1 MSTVLMKKRA
11 RCLVVQRP
19 VVRLQPP
26 TVPTGEVVSTV
37 TTVDTDSGNFTE
49 LTSDDLDAFPSAF
62 VSAIGLQTRM
72 VISALISGTSSQDFG
87 WGVETTY
94 FAVTDSDSSLL
105 GYSMVESF
113 DTDPSTEGMEEQY
126 TAYFDTNHEWVGNE
140 YENDYGSGSYFRIDV
155 RDDSGAVLYQLESG
169 KEFDARDELIREWEF
184 QFDAETGEM
193 LGGSETMDG
202 RTIEY
207 GANWER
213 LSESV
218 SIEADALADLLLE
231 ADDLVGVPLTLQGE
245 TATYARV
252 EEYDRGNSET
262 TYFTQD
268 ASGKLQILGY
278 SNTHEYSWDE
288 TYGEDDDEVTV
299 TIEGTSTNYNDANWN
314 WLGSSWSDDYGEG
327 YNSNVVVDG
336 ERIETGNFTSYQVTD
351 GRQEVDDDG
360 APIVRETSSYEYRFN
375 EETGE
380 MLGGSETRGA
390 TTTTYGANWE
400 VVSTVTTVDTD
411 SGNFTELT
419 SDDLDAFPSA
429 FVSAI
434 GVADANGEITA
445 AVYSS
450 SQDLGWGIETTYYS
464 VTDSGSS
471 LLGYSMVEGD
481 GRGDEQYT
489 SYFDTNHEWVG
500 NEYENDY
507 GSGSYFRID
516 VRDDSGAVL
525 YQLESGKDFDA
536 RDELIREWEFQFD
549 AETGEMLGGSETMD
563 GKTIEYGANWE
574 RLSESVSIEADAL
587 ADLLLEADD
596 LVGVPL
602 TLQGETATY
611 ARVEEYD
618 RGNSETTY
626 FTQDASGKLQILG
639 YSNTHEYSW
648 DETYGEDDDEVTV
661 TIEGTSTNYNDA
673 NWNWLGSSW
682 SDDYGEGYN
691 SNVVVDGERI
701 ETGNFTSYQVTDGR
715 QEVDDD
721 GAPIVRE
728 TTSYEYRFNEE
739 TGEMLGGSETRGATT
754 TTYGANWEVVSTVT
768 TVDTD
773 SGNFT
778 ELTSDDLDAFP
789 SAFVSAIGVADANGE
804 ITAAVYS
811 SSQDLG
817 WGD

>member
-1 MSTVLMKKRA
+1 MKTAEITEDDVTEDIYEVEFFDANWNKLGSLEQGYIASSSLTTYRDISFTQEVLEDGVVTGYVESGSYKSYDENGITSESEYEYNFDNEDNFLSGSETFDNIETNFGANWEELGSTFSSDALADLTPLTEAELKKLPSALKSTDDGNEDTVEHTYAVLDEVSGQTTYFNNLGKILGYSDTYDYSWDETYGSDDDEVTVTIEGTSTNYNDA
-11 RCLVVQRP
+11 NWNWLGSSWSDVYGEGYNSNVVVDGERIETGSFTSYR
-19 VVRLQPP
+19 VTNGVRDGEDDAPEIMDQSSYEYRFNEA
-26 TVPTGEVVSTV
+26 TGDMLGGSETRGATTTTYGANWEIVSTV

-62 VSAIGLQTRM
+62 VSAIGVADAEGNITAD
-72 VISALISGTSSQDFG
+72 IYTSSQDFG

-94 FAVTDSDSSLL
+94 FAVTDSGSSLL

-113 DTDPSTEGMEEQY
+113 DMDPDTEGMEEQY

-288 TYGEDDDEVTV
+288 TYGSDDDEVTV

-314 WLGSSWSDDYGEG
+314 WLGSSWSDEYGEG

-351 GRQEVDDDG
+351 GRREVDEDG

-375 EETGE
+375 EATGD

-390 TTTTYGANWE
+390 TTTTYSANWE

-429 FVSAI
+429 FITAI

-507 GSGSYFRID
+507 GSGSYFRIN
-516 VRDDSGAVL
+516 VRDDLTGDVL
-525 YQLESGKDFDA
+525 YQLESG
-536 RDELIREWEFQFD
+536 IEF
-549 AETGEMLGGSETMD
+549 
-563 GKTIEYGANWE
+563 
-574 RLSESVSIEADAL
+574 
-587 ADLLLEADD
+587 
-596 LVGVPL
+596 
-602 TLQGETATY
+602 
-611 ARVEEYD
+611 
-618 RGNSETTY
+618 
-626 FTQDASGKLQILG
+626 
-639 YSNTHEYSW
+639 
-648 DETYGEDDDEVTV
+648 GEDDR
-661 TIEGTSTNYNDA
+661 EG
-673 NWNWLGSSW
+673 WC
-682 SDDYGEGYN
+682 
-691 SNVVVDGERI
+691 SN
-701 ETGNFTSYQVTDGR
+701 T
-715 QEVDDD
+715 
-721 GAPIVRE
+721 
-728 TTSYEYRFNEE
+728 
-739 TGEMLGGSETRGATT
+739 
-754 TTYGANWEVVSTVT
+754 
-768 TVDTD
+768 
-773 SGNFT
+773 
-778 ELTSDDLDAFP
+778 
-789 SAFVSAIGVADANGE
+789 
-804 ITAAVYS
+804 
-811 SSQDLG
+811 
-817 WGD
+817 